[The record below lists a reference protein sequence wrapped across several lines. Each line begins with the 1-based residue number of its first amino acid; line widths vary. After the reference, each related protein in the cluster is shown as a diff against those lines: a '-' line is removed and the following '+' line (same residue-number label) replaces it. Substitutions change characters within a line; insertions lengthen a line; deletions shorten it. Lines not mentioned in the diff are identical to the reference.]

1 MTQTVDANGAL
12 HAGDTGRFTGH
23 VQVEGDPDQ
32 VLIRRHEPD
41 VLDDPAVVQALGG
54 IELDDNQKAGLR
66 MVLDP
71 QNDSSGLAKDLG
83 MRVRLLS
90 GYHGPGGV
98 REVAESLRRAWER
111 EEGYGAYDV
120 EFIDCGDGV
129 ESFNVTRQLP
139 GSDGFSISMRAD
151 YSELGE
157 GWGGL
162 AAAADTAG
170 TLVWYHNQIAD
181 EVNRRFPDVRCD
193 HVEKM
198 VLRNGR
204 TVCLEC
210 GSLL

>member
-1 MTQTVDANGAL
+1 MQRNAFADPCSWGSEALSTLYQAKIRTRCRTVPL
-12 HAGDTGRFTGH
+12 
-23 VQVEGDPDQ
+23 
-32 VLIRRHEPD
+32 
-41 VLDDPAVVQALGG
+41 
-54 IELDDNQKAGLR
+54 
-66 MVLDP
+66 
-71 QNDSSGLAKDLG
+71 
-83 MRVRLLS
+83 
-90 GYHGPGGV
+90 
-98 REVAESLRRAWER
+98 
-111 EEGYGAYDV
+111 DV